1 MERYLYFTTTTTD
14 LNGNT
19 EVAMYPTSSVT
30 AIFAASATETTINMV
45 PRDGSVTTEDFVTL
59 THSEGDHK
67 NVMSALVAM
76 INAEKNN
83 NPFVVVADKFNGIF
97 NITGV
102 TNCAVTSAD

>member
-1 MERYLYFTTTTTD
+1 MERYLYFTTTTGTLD
-14 LNGNT
+14 NNA

-30 AIFAASATETTINMV
+30 AIFAASATHTTINMI
-45 PRDGSVTTEDFVTL
+45 PRDGTVSTEDVVTL
-59 THSEGDHK
+59 THGNGDHK
-67 NVMSALVAM
+67 NVMGALVSM

-83 NPFVVVADKFNGIF
+83 NPFTVVADEFNGIF